1 MEWSSDAAERYGAL
15 KHTLKTQGT
24 PIGELDTK

>member
-1 MEWSSDAAERYGAL
+1 MSSDAAERDGAL

-24 PIGELDTK
+24 PIGELNTK